1 VNLGS
6 GCTNT
11 QESYFYNNRLQMA
24 VAELGTPGANG
35 AKSCREYSYQ
45 ANVTPSGCAESSTS
59 WPTGSANNGNVA
71 GYYYADSANGGLS
84 HKASY
89 VYDGGNGA
97 NGVNRLTSALATPV
111 LSGTVGYSQSF
122 SYDIYGNMSCSA
134 SPAEPQC
141 LAATYNDTNYPNPNS
156 NRLQYITSGGVNV
169 SYGYDLAG
177 NLTNDGTNTYY
188 WDAEAR
194 LTAVTNGQGTISANT
209 YNALGQRVEDATLTS
224 TTEEAYGAGG
234 SLLLRST
241 GDSNSR
247 TFVPFGGGILA
258 EYYCGGMIFDHPDQ
272 LGSATS
278 ATDCTG
284 NIVNAK
290 LFLPF
295 GEFWTGAANPNLGM
309 HQMFAQLPDYDPETD
324 EYNTANRHYSPSGRW
339 LSPDPGGL
347 KYVHLDDPQTWNMYA
362 YVRDNPTT
370 VTDPTGLGDPPPNGA
385 PASARGDGCDKPSN
399 DCNQAAA
406 NVLAGMAIGLY
417 NSGADML
424 NLVLQVDYHAPAE
437 ALLPEIPL
445 EGSEQKIG
453 ALASAGVFFMIPG
466 GGEEETGVELASRAS
481 EIHSALDDV
490 IAQGMRTTAVADV
503 TNADG
508 TASRVVAS
516 SEKNLAPVQKAALRE
531 GETAVSG
538 KGHAEQK
545 IAGWAERNGAKINA
559 IAASRP
565 ICTSCQTLIRTM
577 IDLMI
582 H

>member
-1 VNLGS
+1 
-6 GCTNT
+6 
-11 QESYFYNNRLQMA
+11 
-24 VAELGTPGANG
+24 
-35 AKSCREYSYQ
+35 
-45 ANVTPSGCAESSTS
+45 
-59 WPTGSANNGNVA
+59 
-71 GYYYADSANGGLS
+71 
-84 HKASY
+84 
-89 VYDGGNGA
+89 
-97 NGVNRLTSALATPV
+97 
-111 LSGTVGYSQSF
+111 
-122 SYDIYGNMSCSA
+122 
-134 SPAEPQC
+134 
-141 LAATYNDTNYPNPNS
+141 
-156 NRLQYITSGGVNV
+156 
-169 SYGYDLAG
+169 
-177 NLTNDGTNTYY
+177 
-188 WDAEAR
+188 
-194 LTAVTNGQGTISANT
+194 
-209 YNALGQRVEDATLTS
+209 
-224 TTEEAYGAGG
+224 
-234 SLLLRST
+234 
-241 GDSNSR
+241 
-247 TFVPFGGGILA
+247 VPFGGGILA